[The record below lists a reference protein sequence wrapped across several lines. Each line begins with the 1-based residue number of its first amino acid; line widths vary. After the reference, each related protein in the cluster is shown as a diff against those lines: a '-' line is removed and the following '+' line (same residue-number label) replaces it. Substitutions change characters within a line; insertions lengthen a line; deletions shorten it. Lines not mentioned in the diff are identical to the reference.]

1 LVNTNKSNASKSNA
15 NKSNANESE
24 ETRSN
29 FIRTIIDEDLASG
42 KHDFIVTRFPPE
54 PNGYLHIGHAKSI
67 VLNHG
72 ISEDY
77 AGQFNLRFDDTNPV
91 AEDTEYVESIKR
103 DVAWLGA
110 DWGEHLYFASDYFE
124 RMYDLAVGLIKKGKA
139 YVDSLSTEEIREYRG
154 VLGEPGKPSPYRDRS
169 VEENLDLF
177 ERMRDGEFED
187 GAHVLRAKIDMANPN
202 MLMRDPLLYRIRHAT
217 HHSTGDKWCIYPMYD
232 YAHCLEDAFEEI
244 THSLCTLEFE
254 NNRELYDWVI
264 EATEVECK
272 PRQIEFARLNLNY
285 TVMSKRKLRRLVEEG
300 HVGGWDD
307 PRMPTLAGMRRR
319 GIPAEAI
326 RTFCNMVGVARSNS
340 VVDVQ
345 MFEYAVRDHLNMR
358 VPRVMGVIDPLKV
371 TITNYPEGETEQ
383 LEADYY
389 PRDVPKEGT
398 RKVPFSREIYIDR
411 SDFKENP
418 SKGFWRLAPG
428 VEVRLRY
435 AYFITCEEVVKD
447 DNGQITELKCSYDP
461 ETRGGDAPDGR
472 NPKGTIHWVDAEKS
486 LPAEVR
492 VYDRLFSVDMPE
504 SNPRREY
511 IELLNPDSLIVTKQA
526 RVEPSVKD
534 GPADT
539 RYQFEREGY
548 FWQDPEDSTP
558 DALVFNRI
566 VALRDTWAKKQA
578 QKQKEQEKV
587 AREKAKQEAKQKAE
601 KAKSEQGE
609 GDERKRPSKKPASY
623 KRDQAREENPA
634 LAARLESYQKEMGLQ
649 YDDADLLSGEL
660 ALAEFFETALDNY
673 DESQTVAAWIVNEML
688 PELSERD
695 IESVSELAVAPS
707 DVAALV
713 EAFDEERITN
723 QVSRQVFAKMIETGK
738 DPESI
743 IDEEGLERITDTG
756 ELEALV
762 DGVIEAN
769 PDEVERYRGG
779 KKALLGFFIGQVM
792 QASKGTA
799 DAQLARELIQDKLES

>member
-1 LVNTNKSNASKSNA
+1 VSSP
-15 NKSNANESE
+15 NESE
-24 ETRSN
+24 EARSN
-29 FIRTIIDEDLASG
+29 FIRTIIDQDIESG

-72 ISEDY
+72 IAQDY
-77 AGQFNLRFDDTNPV
+77 EGRFHLRFDDTNPI

-124 RMYDLAVGLIKKGKA
+124 RMYELAVKLIKKDRA
-139 YVDSLSTEEIREYRG
+139 YVDSLDTEEIREYRG
-154 VLGEPGKPSPYRDRS
+154 TLSEPGKPSPHRARS

-177 ERMRDGEFED
+177 ERMRAGEFED

-202 MLMRDPLLYRIRHAT
+202 MLMRDPLLYRIRHVD
-217 HHSTGDKWCIYPMYD
+217 HHRTGDQWCIYPMYD
-232 YAHCLEDAFEEI
+232 YAHCLEDAFEGI

-264 EATEVECK
+264 EETEVECK

-300 HVGGWDD
+300 QVGGWDD

-326 RTFCNMVGVARSNS
+326 RTFCNMVGVARANS

-345 MFEYAVRDHLNMR
+345 MFEFAVRDHLNMLA
-358 VPRVMGVIDPLKV
+358 PRVMGVLDPLKV

-389 PRDVPKEGT
+389 PRDVPKDDT
-398 RKVPFSREIYIDR
+398 REVPFGRELYIDR

-418 SKGFWRLAPG
+418 SKSFWRLAPG

-435 AYFITCEEVVKD
+435 AYFITCDEVVKD
-447 DNGQITELKCSYDP
+447 EDGHITELLCSYDP

-472 NPKGTIHWVDAEKS
+472 NPKGTIHWVSAEHS

-492 VYDRLFSVDMPE
+492 SYDRLFSVDLPE

-511 IELLNPDSLIVTKQA
+511 IELLNPDSLVITKSA
-526 RVEPSVKD
+526 RVEPSLKD
-534 GPADT
+534 DPAET

-548 FWQDPEDSTP
+548 FWQDPEDSSP

-578 QKQKEQEKV
+578 QKKKEQQEKKRQEQE
-587 AREKAKQEAKQKAE
+587 ALDKAKKIERELE
-601 KAKSEQGE
+601 KGTDK
-609 GDERKRPSKKPASY
+609 KRPSKKPASF
-623 KRDQAREENPA
+623 KRDQAREETPA
-634 LAARLESYQKEMGLQ
+634 LAERLERYQDELELP
-649 YDDADLLSGEL
+649 YDDADLLSGDL
-660 ALAEFFETALDNY
+660 ALAAFYESTIEAY
-673 DESQTVAAWIVNEML
+673 DEPQTVASWIVNEML

-695 IESVSELAVAPS
+695 IDSVANTKPG
-707 DVAALV
+707 DVAQLI
-713 EAFDEERITN
+713 EAFDKERITN
-723 QVSRQVFAKMIETGK
+723 QISRQVLAKMLETGN
-738 DPESI
+738 DPETI
-743 IDEEGLERITDTG
+743 IAEQGLERITDTS
-756 ELEALV
+756 ELETLI
-762 DGVIEAN
+762 DGVLEAN
-769 PDEVERYRGG
+769 PDEVERFRGG

-799 DAQLARELIQDKLES
+799 DAQIAREMLQKKLAP

>member
-1 LVNTNKSNASKSNA
+1 VSTGKKENASEQA
-15 NKSNANESE
+15 
-24 ETRSN
+24 RSN
-29 FIRTIIDEDLASG
+29 FIRTIIDEDLESG
-42 KHDFIVTRFPPE
+42 KHDAIVTRFPPE

-72 ISEDY
+72 VAQDF
-77 AGQFNLRFDDTNPV
+77 AGHFHLRFDDTNPI

-139 YVDSLSTEEIREYRG
+139 YVDSLGTEEIREYRG
-154 VLGEPGKPSPYRDRS
+154 TLSEPGKPSPHRTRS

-177 ERMRDGEFED
+177 ERMRHGEFED
-187 GAHVLRAKIDMANPN
+187 GAHVLRAKIDMTNPN
-202 MLMRDPLLYRIRHAT
+202 MLMRDPLLYRIRHVT
-217 HHSTGDKWCIYPMYD
+217 HHRTGDKWCIYPMYD
-232 YAHCLEDAFEEI
+232 YAHGLEDAFEGI

-264 EATEVECK
+264 AETEVEGK

-285 TVMSKRKLRRLVEEG
+285 TIMSKRKLRRLVEEG

-340 VVDVQ
+340 VIDVQ
-345 MFEYAVRDHLNMR
+345 TLEYAVRDHLNMR

-371 TITNYPEGETEQ
+371 TITNYPDGETEQ

-389 PRDVPKEGT
+389 PRDVPKEAT
-398 RKVPFSREIYIDR
+398 RKVPFGRDLYIDR
-411 SDFKENP
+411 SDFKENA
-418 SKGFWRLAPG
+418 SKDFWRLAPG

-435 AYFITCEEVVKD
+435 AYFITCDEVVKD
-447 DNGQITELKCSYDP
+447 EHGQITELLCSYDP
-461 ETRGGDAPDGR
+461 DTRGGDAPDGR
-472 NPKGTIHWVDAEKS
+472 NPKGTIHWVSAEHS

-492 VYDRLFSVDMPE
+492 VYDRLFSVDLPE

-511 IELLNPDSLIVTKQA
+511 IELLNPESLIVTKKA
-526 RVEPSVKD
+526 RVEPSLKD
-534 GPADT
+534 DPGHT

-548 FWQDPEDSTP
+548 FWQDPQDSSP

-566 VALRDTWAKKQA
+566 VALRDTWAKKQ
-578 QKQKEQEKV
+578 KEQQKKEEEQR
-587 AREKAKQEAKQKAE
+587 ARENAARKKASKAANKKAANEEA
-601 KAKSEQGE
+601 
-609 GDERKRPSKKPASY
+609 DETRKRPGKKPASY
-623 KRDQAREENPA
+623 KRDQARDDNPA
-634 LAARLESYQKEMGLQ
+634 LAERLESYQHEMDLQ

-660 ALAEFFETALDNY
+660 ALAEFFEAALDIY
-673 DESQTVAAWIVNEML
+673 DKPQTVASWMVNEML

-695 IESVSELAVAPS
+695 IESVRDIDIAPS
-707 DVAALV
+707 DVAALI

-723 QVSRQVFAKMIETGK
+723 QISRQVFAKMLETGN
-738 DPESI
+738 DPETI
-743 IDEEGLERITDTG
+743 IDQEGLERITDTS
-756 ELEALV
+756 ELEGLI

-769 PDEVERYRGG
+769 PDEVERYQGG

-799 DAQLARELIQDKLES
+799 DAQLARELLEEKLSA